1 MIEIAKRLKDVKE
14 YYFSIKLREVRSL
27 IEKGRPIINLGI
39 GSPDLDPP
47 YEVVE
52 ALKNSNVHGYQ
63 NYQGIPELR
72 ESLARFY
79 DINYNVTLNPVNE
92 ILPLMGSKE
101 GILHISMAYLNEGDE
116 VLIPNPGYPTYASVT
131 KLVQANPVFYDLD
144 SKNNWRP
151 DFRALENS
159 DLSKVKLMWVNYPHM
174 PTGATPSDDLFK
186 KLIAFGKKHN
196 ILIVNDNPY
205 SFILNNNPKS
215 ILAYEGAKDI
225 AIELNSLSKTF
236 NMSGWRVGMV
246 LGNSEYLNNI
256 LKVKSNMDSGM
267 YYGIQQG
274 AIAALNISENW
285 FESINEI
292 YRKRRKVI
300 WKICDILKCTYDE
313 KSTGLFVWAKVP
325 RGISSEEITDELLYE
340 YNVFVTPGTIFGNKG
355 EGYIRFSLCIDE
367 LKINEVLTRISKNQ
381 MS

>member
-1 MIEIAKRLKDVKE
+1 MIEIANRLKDVKE

-27 IEKGRPIINLGI
+27 IDQGKPIISLGI
-39 GSPDLDPP
+39 GSPDLAPP
-47 YEVVE
+47 QEAVN
-52 ALKNSNVHGYQ
+52 ALKKANIHGYQ

-72 ESLARFY
+72 ESIARFY
-79 DINYNVTLNPVNE
+79 DINYAVGLNPENE

-131 KLVQANPVFYDLD
+131 KLVQASPVYYNLD
-144 SKNNWRP
+144 SENDWQP
-151 DFRALENS
+151 DFEALENLN
-159 DLSKVKLMWVNYPHM
+159 LSKIKLMWVNYPHM
-174 PTGATPSDDLFK
+174 PTGATPTDQLFK

-215 ILAYEGAKDI
+215 ILAYDGAKDI

-246 LGNSEYLNNI
+246 LGNKEYINNI
-256 LKVKSNMDSGM
+256 LKVKSNMDSGT

-274 AIAALNISENW
+274 AIAALNLSENW
-285 FESINEI
+285 FESNNKI

-300 WKICDILKCTYDE
+300 WEICDKLKCTYNT
-313 KSTGLFVWAKVP
+313 KSTGLFVWAKIP
-325 RGISSEEITDELLYE
+325 EGLTSEELTDQLLYN
-340 YNVFVTPGTIFGNKG
+340 YDVFVTPGTIFGDKG
-355 EGYIRFSLCIDE
+355 EGYIRFSLCIE
-367 LKINEVLTRISKNQ
+367 EEKINEVLTRISNKQ
-381 MS
+381 IS

>member
-27 IEKGRPIINLGI
+27 IEKGKPIINLGI

-47 YEVVE
+47 YEVIE

-144 SKNNWRP
+144 SKNNWQP

-285 FESINEI
+285 FESINKI

-325 RGISSEEITDELLYE
+325 RGISSEEITDDLLYE